1 MTAVPKREA
10 MSAEAFLEWAEAQ
23 DDGRYQ
29 LIGGQIVAMAPERV
43 EHAHVKF
50 QVAKALDS
58 AISEAKLPCRAFV
71 DGVGVKIDDATVF
84 EPDALVNCGAP
95 ISRGS
100 LLAPNPVIVVEVIS
114 PTSTRKDLAVKFTN
128 YFRHPGVQ
136 HYLVV
141 VMENR
146 TVIQHSRAEDD
157 TLKTR
162 IARLGDRLT
171 LDPPGIAVA
180 VSDLFMDLDSAF
192 AD

>member
-1 MTAVPKREA
+1 MTAVPKSNA

-29 LIGGQIVAMAPERV
+29 LIGGRVVARAPEPV

-50 QVAKALDS
+50 QVAKALDA
-58 AISEAKLPCRAFV
+58 AISEAKLPCRAFLA
-71 DGVGVKIDDATVF
+71 GVGVKIDDATVF

-100 LLAPNPVIVVEVIS
+100 LIAPNPVIVVEVIS
-114 PTSTRKDLAVKFTN
+114 PTSTRRDLAVKFTN
-128 YFRHPGVQ
+128 YFRHPGVR

-141 VMENR
+141 VMEDL
-146 TVIQHSRAEDD
+146 TVIQHSRAEGR
-157 TLKTR
+157 TLKTQV
-162 IARLGDRLT
+162 AEPGDLLT

-180 VSDLFMDLDSAF
+180 VSDLFKDLDSAF